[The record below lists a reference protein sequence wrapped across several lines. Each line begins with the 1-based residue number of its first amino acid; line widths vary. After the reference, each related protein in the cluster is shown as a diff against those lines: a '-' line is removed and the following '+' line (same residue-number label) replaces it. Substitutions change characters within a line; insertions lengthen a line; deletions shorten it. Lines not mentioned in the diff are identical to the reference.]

1 VEKMMPFDEIMDVA
15 AIITFTIVSATILF
29 LVMNVE
35 EKIFRRKK
43 GWLIIAL
50 ATLLFAIAAY
60 GHLLRDSYQLQIIR
74 RCIGIINAFLYPL
87 GLYFIYDSYRREK

>member
-1 VEKMMPFDEIMDVA
+1 MLPFDEIMDVA
-15 AIITFTIVSATILF
+15 AVITFTIVSATILF

-87 GLYFIYDSYRREK
+87 GLYLIYDSYRREK